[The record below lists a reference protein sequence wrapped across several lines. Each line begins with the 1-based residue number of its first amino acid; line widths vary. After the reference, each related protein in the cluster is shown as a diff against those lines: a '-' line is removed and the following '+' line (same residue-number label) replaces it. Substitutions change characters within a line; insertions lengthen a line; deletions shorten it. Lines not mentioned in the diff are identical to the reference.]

1 MPINYADYNPDF
13 KELSKEL
20 KIKAGW
26 RCQIG
31 YAQHLKPHH
40 QTGKKVI
47 LTTMHLDQNKKNDSL
62 DNLKVACLRCH
73 SRYDAPFRVWNFTK
87 RMRQKGQLYLHF
99 AE

>member
-26 RCQIG
+26 RCQICQ
-31 YAQHLKPHH
+31 AEHLKPHH

-73 SRYDAPFRVWNFTK
+73 SRYDVKFRVYNRNNLLRRAGQTVLNFT
-87 RMRQKGQLYLHF
+87 
-99 AE
+99 